1 MSQDAHLEAILRRA
15 AEELHCPVCEHGF
28 ELEDLKIRG
37 AFEKQYLVQA
47 SCKRGHGPL
56 LILYVIGNSAKP
68 VQADAVTTD
77 HVLDLH
83 QQLRAFNGDFRTLFK
98 QLDDQSKK

>member
-1 MSQDAHLEAILRRA
+1 MQDANLEAILRRA

-28 ELEDLKIRG
+28 ELDDLKVRG
-37 AFEKQYLVQA
+37 AFERQYLVQA
-47 SCKRGHGPL
+47 SCRRSHGPL
-56 LILYVIGNSAKP
+56 LILYVVGQGTKS
-68 VQADAVTTD
+68 QRLDAVTTD

-83 QQLRAFNGDFRTLFK
+83 QQLRTFNGDFRTLFK